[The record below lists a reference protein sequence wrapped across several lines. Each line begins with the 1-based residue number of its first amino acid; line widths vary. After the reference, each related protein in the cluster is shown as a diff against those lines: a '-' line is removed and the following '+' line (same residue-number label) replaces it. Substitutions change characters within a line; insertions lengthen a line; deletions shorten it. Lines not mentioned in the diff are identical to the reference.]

1 MALRKIIEAEGK
13 AVIQTTMGS
22 IENGTQKV
30 SFSAYIKVVSIDG
43 DKSKVNANVHFAGDQ
58 VQFIKHY
65 QQIPVSVEVGTPNF
79 IEQVYKY
86 LKTLPEF
93 AGAVDC

>member
-13 AVIQTTMGS
+13 AVIQTPVGI

-30 SFSAYIKVVSIDG
+30 FFSAYVKVTSISG
-43 DKSKVNANVHFAGDQ
+43 NKTQITASVHFAGDS
-58 VQFIKHY
+58 VQFTKQY
-65 QQIPVSVEVGTPNF
+65 QVPVSVEASAPNF
-79 IEQVYKY
+79 IEQVYKH

-93 AGAVDC
+93 AGSENC

>member
-13 AVIQTTMGS
+13 SIVQTPIGE
-22 IENGTQKV
+22 IENGTQVV
-30 SFSAYIKVVSIDG
+30 SFSAYIKVSEISGNKNQVLANINFKG
-43 DKSKVNANVHFAGDQ
+43 DAQ
-58 VQFIKHY
+58 QFNKQY
-65 QQIPVSVEVGTPNF
+65 VVPVSVENNAANF
-79 IEQVYKY
+79 IAQVYAH

>member
-13 AVIQTTMGS
+13 AVIQTFIGA

-30 SFSAYIKVVSIDG
+30 SFSAYVKVVSING
-43 DKSKVNANVHFAGDQ
+43 NKAQVTASVHFAGDVAEFTKQYQ
-58 VQFIKHY
+58 V
-65 QQIPVSVEVGTPNF
+65 PVSVEAGAGNF
-79 IEQVYKY
+79 IEQVYKH

-93 AGAVDC
+93 AGSEDC